1 MTLNTRATS
10 VAVMSFIFYR
20 KLRELIDLCIQIQL
34 KSVSSNNSSQY
45 HTMTPSDMPT
55 LHIPNEHYPLG
66 QECEITPKP
75 TTHVIGVDLQA
86 HHKHT

>member
-1 MTLNTRATS
+1 MTHNTKATS

-45 HTMTPSDMPT
+45 DDTIQYAHAP
-55 LHIPNEHYPLG
+55 YP
-66 QECEITPKP
+66 K
-75 TTHVIGVDLQA
+75 
-86 HHKHT
+86 